1 MFEQST
7 EGTEAGLT
15 RNNVTGIHGILVFD
29 ESEAIHELDLG
40 DLSGAMSVEVG
51 LDISLGGWER
61 SVMFLDNNKLGSVKS
76 QRIMRQIFLT
86 ISRKIAQ
93 V

>member
-1 MFEQST
+1 M
-7 EGTEAGLT
+7 
-15 RNNVTGIHGILVFD
+15 
-29 ESEAIHELDLG
+29 
-40 DLSGAMSVEVG
+40 G